1 MPEFDTPG
9 SVSLQVRLPSGRV
22 RITTADQPRTSVEL
36 IAKGRRGSDALE
48 DILIRADEQPGGHV
62 ITIEQKD
69 KFRWGPIQISWG
81 GDFEVHITCPPGAD
95 LDLAGGSTNLE
106 VEGMLGEVT
115 AKSASGDIS
124 LQTVTKKL
132 QLKTASGDVSVGTI
146 EAEGAVVTVSGDLEI
161 QRVLAPLNARTVS
174 GDVQIGALEAG
185 DLQTQTVSGDVRIGV
200 ARGARVWIDAVS
212 VSGDLDSELGLAD
225 QAPEADSGEQEPGRA
240 VVPLHVKTVSGD
252 VNIVRAAAA
261 LSRS

>member
-9 SVSLQVRLPSGRV
+9 SVSLEIRLPSGRV
-22 RITTADQPRTSVEL
+22 RVTTVDEPRTVVEL
-36 IAKGRRGSDALE
+36 TAKGRRGSDAFE
-48 DILIRADEQPGGHV
+48 DIVIRADERPGGHV

-95 LDLAGGSTNLE
+95 LDLAGGSTDLA
-106 VEGMLGEVT
+106 VEGELGEVT

-124 LQTVTKKL
+124 LQDVTKKL
-132 QLKTASGDVSVGTI
+132 QLKTASGDISVGTI
-146 EAEGAVVTVSGDLEI
+146 EAEGTVVTVSGDLDI
-161 QRVLAPLNARTVS
+161 RRILAPLTARMVS
-174 GDVQIGALEAG
+174 GDVQIGAIEAG
-185 DLQTQTVSGDVRIGV
+185 DLQMQTVSGDVRIGV
-200 ARGARVWIDAVS
+200 ARGTRVWIDAVS

-225 QAPEADSGEQEPGRA
+225 QAPADPGEHEPAGA

-252 VNIVRAAAA
+252 VNIVRAAEA
-261 LSRS
+261 LST